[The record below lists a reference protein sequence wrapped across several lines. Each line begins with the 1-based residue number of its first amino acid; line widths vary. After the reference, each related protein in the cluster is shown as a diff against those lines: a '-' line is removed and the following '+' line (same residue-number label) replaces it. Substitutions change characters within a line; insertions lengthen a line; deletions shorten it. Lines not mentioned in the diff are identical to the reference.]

1 MNQKKQFYNMRIN
14 NDLLLRKNIGV
25 YIKTARK
32 NKSLSGKQL
41 GDLLNLSQQQI
52 SRYENAVTSINI
64 ETLNV
69 ILIILEKDWFDFLD
83 YIMKKEM

>member
-1 MNQKKQFYNMRIN
+1 MRIN